1 MNETISVSAVRVLAE
16 RGQPGNFVKELVKQR
31 EWLQANYSFLSEKSF
46 ALTLAEY
53 CQAVCRYDED
63 EEAYIFTGVG
73 C

>member
-1 MNETISVSAVRVLAE
+1 
-16 RGQPGNFVKELVKQR
+16 VKQR